1 MHMIT
6 KNDWCTFTVYDYL
19 VLLSLTHHINI
30 ESNNQNL
37 TKEIW
42 LFSGFRPFP
51 SIILKYGILSWLMKE
66 KRTFVN
72 GNCIGSWATYS
83 SIHFHGHSP
92 NPQGQL
98 RWRLTNALWNELLEK
113 RIYVCNNWGKGWY
126 CMTIMWW
133 VTIRI
138 MSQLFISKLRNFYEF
153 CILIDMHKIWNC

>member
-1 MHMIT
+1 MFCYFIYIHIHLEAFWHFKQNFTSYLLLIVTVRGKIMHMIT
-6 KNDWCTFTVYDYL
+6 KKDWFTFTEFDYL

-72 GNCIGSWATYS
+72 GNCIEQRTA
-83 SIHFHGHSP
+83 
-92 NPQGQL
+92 Q
-98 RWRLTNALWNELLEK
+98 
-113 RIYVCNNWGKGWY
+113 
-126 CMTIMWW
+126 
-133 VTIRI
+133 
-138 MSQLFISKLRNFYEF
+138 FISTGIPQIPKDN
-153 CILIDMHKIWNC
+153 

>member
-138 MSQLFISKLRNFYEF
+138 MSRPFLSKLRFMNFVF
-153 CILIDMHKIWNC
+153 W

>member
-1 MHMIT
+1 MHIIT
-6 KNDWCTFTVYDYL
+6 KNDWSTFTLYDYL
-19 VLLSLTHHINI
+19 FLLSLTHHINI
-30 ESNNQNL
+30 ACNNQNL

-92 NPQGQL
+92 KSP
-98 RWRLTNALWNELLEK
+98 RTTKMAFNERSQKWVVRNENLCMQWLGK
-113 RIYVCNNWGKGWY
+113 RDDIAW
-126 CMTIMWW
+126 
-133 VTIRI
+133 
-138 MSQLFISKLRNFYEF
+138 Q
-153 CILIDMHKIWNC
+153 

>member
-1 MHMIT
+1 MIT

-98 RWRLTNALWNELLEK
+98 RWRLTNALRNELLEK
-113 RIYVCNNWGKGWY
+113 RIYVCNNWGKGMILNDNNVVSY
-126 CMTIMWW
+126 DLKLCHGSSSRNY
-133 VTIRI
+133 VTF
-138 MSQLFISKLRNFYEF
+138 MNFVF
-153 CILIDMHKIWNC
+153 W